1 VTGAATIRG
10 GDGALLEELTTLVSR
25 AAAAVLAA
33 RARSLD
39 PKLKAD
45 RSPVTLADHVAEAVI
60 LEGLARVLPGV
71 AVVSEEAVGA
81 TWPATLPADFLLVDP
96 LDGTRELIAGRDEFT
111 INVALLIEGRPHLGI
126 VAAPAHGILWR
137 GIVGKGADRVRLAPG
152 APADALKERSAI
164 RTRTRSPSGLVAA
177 VSRSHL
183 DARTEDFLA
192 RLPIAERLTCGSA
205 VKFCQVAEGAADVY
219 PRLST
224 TCEWDVAAGQ
234 AVVAAAGGSVIAPD
248 GAPLTYGRISA
259 NFRIPA
265 FIAWGDSSA
274 SQEPDA

>member
-10 GDGALLEELTTLVSR
+10 GDGALLEELTTIVSR

-39 PKLKAD
+39 PQLKAD

-60 LEGLARVLPGV
+60 LEGLARVIPGV

-81 TWPATLPADFLLVDP
+81 TSPATLPGDFLLVDP

-192 RLPIAERLTCGSA
+192 HLPIAERLTCGSA